1 MAHPDTFAFIIHPID
16 ARRDIGR
23 KYPLLARIFNDRQ
36 IDYLCQFWPPVYLSE
51 ITGIKSQAT
60 GREITGWFV
69 AAPYTPRA
77 MLRLPVKTVYRKL
90 IQTGHLAEKLGARIL
105 GLGAFTSVVGD
116 AGITIAAGLD
126 IPVTTGD
133 AYTVAVAVQGIREAA
148 HQMGIDLA
156 RATAAVVGAS
166 GAIGSVCSQLLA
178 EEVGRLILVGKR
190 ERSTESIREQ
200 CEGKHAQVEAT
211 TELAAIRQA
220 DLILA
225 ATNATSAIIQAEHL
239 KPGAVVCDV
248 AVPRNVSPGLSRRRD
263 DVLVIEGG
271 MVEVP
276 GPVDFHF
283 NFDYPRG
290 KAYGCMAETMALALE
305 GRYEDYTL
313 GRQIEIARVKEI
325 EAIATRHGFKLS
337 GLRSF
342 EREVTAEHIARVRQ
356 RAEDTRRELRPVGA
370 VT

>member
-23 KYPLLARIFNDRQ
+23 KYPLLARMFNERQ

-77 MLRLPVKTVYRKL
+77 MLSLPVNTVYRK
-90 IQTGHLAEKLGARIL
+90 IVQTGRLAERLGARVL

-116 AGITIAAGLD
+116 AGVTIANALD

-148 HQMGIDLA
+148 RQMGIDLA
-156 RATAAVVGAS
+156 HAAAAVVGAS

-190 ERSTESIREQ
+190 ELATNAVREQ
-200 CEGKHAQVEAT
+200 CEGKRATVEAT
-211 TELAAIRQA
+211 TDLTAIRQA

-225 ATNATSAIIQAEHL
+225 ATNATNAIIQAEHL
-239 KPGAVVCDV
+239 KPGAVICDV
-248 AVPRNVSPGLSRRRD
+248 AVPRNVSPGLSKRRD
-263 DVLVIEGG
+263 DVLIIEGG

-283 NFDYPRG
+283 NFGYPRG

-313 GRQIEIARVKEI
+313 GRNIEIARVKEI
-325 EAIATRHGFKLS
+325 EAIATKHGFKLS

-342 EREVTAEHIARVRQ
+342 EREVTAEQIARVRQ
-356 RAEDTRRELRPVGA
+356 RAEDTRRELRPASA